1 MRLTGSAVDVVE
13 RAYDLNASI
22 TDWLEGLRSSAE
34 RAFSGQ
40 LEAGVIVFRASVD
53 GAFSL
58 IHNTARPELFE
69 SFKIFHSLAPP
80 ETLRRI
86 YFSGPVSSMCTALR
100 EPLQDPLYAATATPF
115 GFEDVWGSMG
125 VDPSG
130 LGCALTFPT
139 KSRARL
145 DRPTRHA
152 LERLAAHLASA
163 VRLRER
169 GAGAETTAMDDADAV
184 LAPDGSVLHAAHE
197 ARGLEAR
204 TALRNA
210 ARRMDRARLK
220 SERRNNESALGL
232 WRALVD
238 GRWSLVETFESD
250 GRRVLVA
257 RRNDP
262 TSRRSQSLTRL
273 ERKVV
278 ALLAVGHSLKLCAY
292 VLGRAQ
298 STIHEIAASGM
309 AKLGVRSRAELV
321 ELYGVLVSG
330 DEAETEAP

>member
-13 RAYDLNASI
+13 RAYDLDAS
-22 TDWLEGLRSSAE
+22 TTEWLTGVRTAAE

-40 LEAGVIVFRASVD
+40 LAANAFVFRASVD
-53 GAFSL
+53 GTFTLLQNAPD
-58 IHNTARPELFE
+58 IEMFE
-69 SFKIFHSLAPP
+69 SFKIFHAQARP
-80 ETLRRI
+80 EVIRRV
-86 YFSGPVSSMCTALR
+86 YLSGPVSSLSAALI
-100 EPLQDPLYAATATPF
+100 EPVDDPLYAITATPF
-115 GFEDVWGSMG
+115 GLEEVWGSIG
-125 VDPSG
+125 LDPSG
-130 LGCALTFPT
+130 LGCALAFPT
-139 KSRARL
+139 TSRFRL
-145 DRPTRHA
+145 DRSTRHA
-152 LERLAAHLASA
+152 LERVAAHLASA

-169 GAGAETTAMDDADAV
+169 GARGETSVMDDADAV

-204 TALRNA
+204 TALRDA

-220 SERRNNESALGL
+220 SERRDNESALDL

-262 TSRRSQSLTRL
+262 TCRRSQALTPL

-292 VLGRAQ
+292 DLGRAQ
-298 STIHEIAASGM
+298 STIHAIAASGM

-321 ELYGVLVSG
+321 ELHGALVSS
-330 DEAETEAP
+330 DEAET